1 MAATPGTTTV
11 DSMRVKDAMT
21 SPAIT
26 VSPQTHCKDAAALLV
41 RHRISALPV
50 IDREGR
56 LVGLVSEA
64 DLLSLETTPD
74 PRSQATPLPPRT
86 EPVPRRV
93 DEVMTTDV
101 YTVDEMTDLG
111 TAAQRML
118 DASVKRFPVMRGD
131 RVIGV
136 ISRHDLIKVIART
149 DEDVEAGVRRTLE
162 EEGMRLSSLQVQ
174 VRDGVVVLAGVGDG
188 GTLRLAEILA
198 RSVPGVLDV
207 QTVAEPG

>member
-1 MAATPGTTTV
+1 MK
-11 DSMRVKDAMT
+11 VKDAMT
-21 SPAIT
+21 SPAVT

-50 IDREGR
+50 TDSDGR

-64 DLLSLETTPD
+64 DLLPLETTPD
-74 PRSQATPLPPRT
+74 PRSQATPLAPKT

-93 DEVMTTDV
+93 DEVMTTEV
-101 YTVDEMTDLG
+101 YTVDETTDLG
-111 TAAQRML
+111 IAAQRML
-118 DASVKRFPVMRGD
+118 DAGVKRFPVMRGD
-131 RVIGV
+131 RVVGV
-136 ISRHDLIKVIART
+136 ISRHDLVKVIART

-162 EEGMRLSSLQVQ
+162 EEGMRLSSFQVH
-174 VRDGVVVLAGVGDG
+174 VRDGVVVLAGGGDR

-207 QTVAEPG
+207 QVVAEPG

>member
-1 MAATPGTTTV
+1 
-11 DSMRVKDAMT
+11 MRAKDAMT

-41 RHRISALPV
+41 RHRISAVPV
-50 IDREGR
+50 VDGEGR

-64 DLLSLETTPD
+64 DLLPLETTPD

-111 TAAQRML
+111 LVAQRML
-118 DASVKRFPVMRGD
+118 DAGVKRFPVTRAN
-131 RVIGV
+131 RVVGIV
-136 ISRHDLIKVIART
+136 SRHDLVKVIART

-162 EEGMRLSSLQVQ
+162 EEGMRLTSLEVR
-174 VRDGVVVLAGVGDG
+174 VRDGVVTLAGSGDR
-188 GTLRLAEILA
+188 GTLRVAEILA

-207 QTVAEPG
+207 QIAVEPG